1 MKTPRYIV
9 YDDKAIAGIRVAAQ
23 AAATAKNRIAQQIT
37 AGMTTKQLDQIGG
50 EIICELGGSPTFYG
64 YHGYPGQ
71 ICISVN
77 DEVVHGIGSTEKV
90 IQNGDVVSIDIGVT
104 IGGFVGDNA
113 LSLIVGKPA
122 DNEDLKLIEFT
133 EKALF
138 AGIEACRAGKFIKDI
153 SVAVEKVAK
162 SAKLGVV
169 REYVGHGCG
178 IELHEPPEI
187 PNFAT
192 RERGTVLR
200 PGMVLCIEPM
210 FNLGSHKVYT
220 ESDDWTVRTRDGKKS
235 AHFEHMVLITETDP
249 EILTWQKT

>member
-1 MKTPRYIV
+1 MRKPRYIV
-9 YDDKAIAGIRVAAQ
+9 YDDEAVAGIRVAAQ
-23 AAATAKNRIAQQIT
+23 TAATAKNRIAKQIV
-37 AGMTTKQLDQIGG
+37 AGMTTEELDRIGG
-50 EIICELGGSPTFYG
+50 DIIRDLGGVPTFFG
-64 YHGYPGQ
+64 YHDYPGQ

-77 DEVVHGIGSTEKV
+77 DEVVHGIGSEDCVLKS
-90 IQNGDVVSIDIGVT
+90 GDVVSIDVGVT
-104 IGGFVGDNA
+104 IGGYVGDNA
-113 LSLIVGKPA
+113 LSLIVGEPECS
-122 DNEDLKLIEFT
+122 EDLKLLEFT
-133 EKALF
+133 EKALM
-138 AGIEACRAGKFIKDI
+138 AGIEAARAGKFVKDI
-153 SVAVEKVAK
+153 SVAVEKIAK

-200 PGMVLCIEPM
+200 AGMVLCIEPM
-210 FNLGSHKVYT
+210 CNLGTHKVYT
-220 ESDDWTVRTRDGKKS
+220 ESDDWTVKTRDGKKS